1 MRIFFGLGEAEGAD
15 EVEVTWPDGTRQIV
29 PAAPANK
36 LLVIRQNGP
45 YAFAEMGANIYAE

>member
-1 MRIFFGLGEAEGAD
+1 MRIFFGLGRAEEAD
-15 EVEVTWPDGTRQIV
+15 EVEITWPDGTRQTV

-45 YAFAEMGANIYAE
+45 YVFTDMGADIYAE